1 MKDRCGILPTLIFT
15 VFIGAF
21 FILNLAM
28 PDRDFSQREN
38 RALQQL
44 PKLTAASL
52 FSGGYMKDY
61 EKYAADQ
68 FAFRDTWMPLKART
82 ELLSGKRE
90 NNGVYYGE
98 GETLVKRFDE
108 PDAQKLSV
116 KVDAINAFASKAD
129 VPVYFGLIPGAS
141 DIWSAKLPRNAPN
154 ASQKA
159 VIDECYSRCSA
170 KCVDLYS
177 ALSAR
182 SGEYVY
188 YRTDHHWTSL
198 GAYYGYQALSGVMDF
213 TAADVSS
220 YDRKT
225 VSADFCGTNWSSSGF
240 TWVRPD
246 SIETFVDSDGITAE
260 SYLKGTNS
268 APTSVGLYDTEYLAK
283 KDKYSMFLGGVTPL
297 LHITTQQSS
306 APSLLIIRDSYADSL
321 APFLTANY
329 SNIYLV
335 DLRYFRQSVSDFV
348 KEHDIDS
355 VLILYSVSNFSTDD
369 NIVTLGA

>member
-1 MKDRCGILPTLIFT
+1 MQQRGT
-15 VFIGAF
+15 VA
-21 FILNLAM
+21 
-28 PDRDFSQREN
+28 
-38 RALQQL
+38 
-44 PKLTAASL
+44 
-52 FSGGYMKDY
+52 
-61 EKYAADQ
+61 
-68 FAFRDTWMPLKART
+68 ART
-82 ELLSGKRE
+82 RLA
-90 NNGVYYGE
+90 VPQ
-98 GETLVKRFDE
+98 V
-108 PDAQKLSV
+108 PDV
-116 KVDAINAFASKAD
+116 
-129 VPVYFGLIPGAS
+129 
-141 DIWSAKLPRNAPN
+141 
-154 ASQKA
+154 
-159 VIDECYSRCSA
+159 E
-170 KCVDLYS
+170 
-177 ALSAR
+177 AR
-182 SGEYVY
+182 P
-188 YRTDHHWTSL
+188 TDHHWTSL
-198 GAYYGYQALSGVMDF
+198 GACYGYQALSGVMDF